1 MNTINFIKTAV
12 KLLGAG
18 LGGGATALAGA
29 IGAVFIG
36 DAAANVINEV
46 LDYTVFDVENGY
58 LKDHPE
64 RTNESAIKR
73 MWRVIRNE

>member
-1 MNTINFIKTAV
+1 MNTINFIRTTM
-12 KLLGAG
+12 KLLSAG

-36 DAAANVINEV
+36 DAASNVINEL
-46 LDYTVFDVENGY
+46 LDYTIFDVENGY

-64 RTNESAIKR
+64 RTNELGLERI
-73 MWRVIRNE
+73 WRVIRNE